1 MQKAIACFEN
11 VTRRFGELIAV
22 NDANLEIFPSEV
34 TAILGENG
42 AGKSTL
48 MKLLYGV
55 HPPSSGRILINGE
68 PSAITG
74 PADAMINGVGMVF
87 QNFSLLPALT
97 VRDNLLLAWP
107 KTPFWVSEHN
117 KGTKEVLANLKR
129 LAPHINPHS
138 KVSNLSVGEQQL
150 VELCKVLNIS
160 ARIVILDEPTSVL
173 TPAESRRLHGFIR
186 QLADEGVSVVL
197 ITHKLADVEV
207 CADRIAVMRNGQI
220 VNVSTRGQKSMSEI
234 VTLMMGSDV
243 KREISPPAIPK
254 KRVEKLFLNKICATA
269 PGMSLKDISLSITAG
284 EVVGLAG
291 VAGNGQA
298 LLAEVIAGIHP
309 ATSGEVALDG
319 ISLIRR
325 NQMETLAT
333 PLGYIPELPR
343 ENAVVEN
350 MTLAKNLNLR
360 ALASGKT
367 DVNNEAQGLL
377 TRFHVNPPE
386 MDRCA
391 STLSG
396 GNLQKLV
403 SARELGRPRAAILAC
418 YPTMGLDISAIQM
431 IYREI
436 FAQAEAGAAVLWI
449 SEDIDDLI
457 AASHRIAIIRDG
469 KLVAVK
475 DNDGELNRDTLGALM
490 TGLKPE
496 RKVA

>member
-11 VTRRFGELIAV
+11 VTRRFGDLIAV
-22 NDANLEIFPSEV
+22 NDANLEIFPGEV

-55 HPPSSGRILINGE
+55 HLPSSGRILINGE

-87 QNFSLLPALT
+87 QNFSLLSALT

-107 KTPFWVSEHN
+107 KTPYWVSENN
-117 KGTKEVLANLKR
+117 KGTKEVLANLTR

-197 ITHKLADVEV
+197 ITHKLADVEA
-207 CADRIAVMRNGQI
+207 CADRIAVMRKGQI
-220 VNVSTRGQKSMSEI
+220 VDVSPRGQKSMSEI

-243 KREISPPAIPK
+243 KREISPPALPK

-269 PGMSLKDISLSITAG
+269 PGMSLKDISLSIAAG

-298 LLAEVIAGIHP
+298 LLAEVLAGIHP
-309 ATSGEVALDG
+309 ATSGDVALDG

-343 ENAVVEN
+343 KNAVVEN

-360 ALASGKT
+360 ALASGKA
-367 DVNNEAQGLL
+367 DVNNEVQDLL

-386 MDRCA
+386 IDRYA

-449 SEDIDDLI
+449 SEDLDDLI
-457 AASHRIAIIRDG
+457 AGSHRIAIIRDG
-469 KLVAVK
+469 QLVAVK
-475 DNDGELNRDTLGALM
+475 DNDGKLNRDTLGAMM